1 MKMGNPLPMDIT
13 WHPSDNPGY
22 APEIHFYTLN
32 REVASNAMFKKP
44 LPFRLSAG
52 AFVTFSNRQ
61 MAMVAIKA
69 MHHSVTM
76 EGCSSPLVVKFAD
89 TQMEKEQ
96 KKVQQIQT
104 NLWGLA
110 SPGVSP
116 GYVQVGQVP
125 SPSPNIGGG
134 PF

>member
-1 MKMGNPLPMDIT
+1 
-13 WHPSDNPGY
+13 
-22 APEIHFYTLN
+22 
-32 REVASNAMFKKP
+32 
-44 LPFRLSAG
+44 
-52 AFVTFSNRQ
+52 
-61 MAMVAIKA
+61 MVAIKA

-110 SPGVSP
+110 SPGVRLLILAIFIALVPMTVSP
-116 GYVQVGQVP
+116 VNYYQ
-125 SPSPNIGGG
+125 NKIC
-134 PF
+134 F